1 MNCNKTSSDSWILY
15 VLLDLVCILVCIEFD
30 SVEDSR
36 YLSFIYIYIYISSFT
51 VIFKSV
57 YISSFTVIFKSVNNT
72 SIKIGVVSVKL
83 RDRLVNNII
92 PLLLY
97 KEEVL

>member
-1 MNCNKTSSDSWILY
+1 MYCNKTSSDSRILY